1 MKTITKILAG
11 AAVTLPGAALFVT
24 AAHAQTVAVADPE
37 AAVEKSAAFT
47 AATSSIQA
55 TYKTQITQA
64 DAVRKEV
71 EPLLKALDTN
81 KDGQLSQQE
90 LAAAQAAK
98 NPSLTTIQQKQQQ
111 IQQLEAPAARAQS
124 YALEQI
130 SAKLQQAVQNVI
142 AAKRVSLIL
151 RPQAA
156 MFADKSADITDDITA
171 EINKLV
177 PSVNTTPPANW
188 QPGQTGAAAPGA
200 APAAAPAAPAPTGKS
215 KGR

>member
-1 MKTITKILAG
+1 MKTITKILTG
-11 AAVTLPGAALFVT
+11 AAIALPGAALFVS
-24 AAHAQTVAVADPE
+24 AAHAQTVAIADPE

-47 AATSSIQA
+47 AATGTIQT

-81 KDGQLSQQE
+81 QDGQLSQQE

-142 AAKRVSLIL
+142 TAKRVTLIL

-156 MFADKSADITDDITA
+156 MY
-171 EINKLV
+171 
-177 PSVNTTPPANW
+177 
-188 QPGQTGAAAPGA
+188 AARDGVELLRPVERDAGHARLDREQDAVVVFGHDPVSCRPCA
-200 APAAAPAAPAPTGKS
+200 
-215 KGR
+215 